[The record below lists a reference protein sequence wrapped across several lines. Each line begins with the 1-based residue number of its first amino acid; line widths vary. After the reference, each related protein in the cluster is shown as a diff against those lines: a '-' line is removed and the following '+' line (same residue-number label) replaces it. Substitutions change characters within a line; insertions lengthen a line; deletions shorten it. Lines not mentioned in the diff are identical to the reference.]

1 MSTAVFPGS
10 FDPPTLGHLNIIE
23 RASKLFDSLDVLISV
38 NPDKKCLFNED
49 ERFSLLKEITAGY
62 KNVTVHKWD
71 SLVVNYCKKVG
82 AKVLLR
88 GIRNINDFS
97 YEFDLSLIN
106 RSLNEEIETLFVPT
120 EQRYFLIRSSSIKEL
135 AKFHS
140 IEVPMVYGDGT
151 ETTDKMVSLEELG
164 RILAEIEDAIG
175 GKL

>member
-38 NPDKKCLFNED
+38 NPDKKCLFHED
-49 ERFSLLKEITAGY
+49 ERFALLKEITAGF

-97 YEFDLSLIN
+97 YEFDLL
-106 RSLNEEIETLFVPT
+106 
-120 EQRYFLIRSSSIKEL
+120 
-135 AKFHS
+135 
-140 IEVPMVYGDGT
+140 
-151 ETTDKMVSLEELG
+151 
-164 RILAEIEDAIG
+164 
-175 GKL
+175 